1 MGQGNGKQQKKGM
14 NIGQGELNGP
24 DSPGERSE
32 KRASRVDAL
41 SGFLPPPSA
50 SRLTA
55 RVPLAQ

>member
-1 MGQGNGKQQKKGM
+1 MD
-14 NIGQGELNGP
+14 IGQGESGL
-24 DSPGERSE
+24 DSAGERSE

-55 RVPLAQ
+55 RVPLAQWKASGDRSMG